1 MSAFPSSQL
10 FDLALNYLA
19 GLKTK
24 IHHKYIVNNIGH
36 SEARIVIQILEQD
49 GLISKDEKDYYLI
62 KSEGRRVIDSGG
74 YQNFLEK

>member
-1 MSAFPSSQL
+1 MTAFPSSHL

-36 SEARIVIQILEQD
+36 SDARIVIQILEED

-62 KSEGRRVIDSGG
+62 MSNGRRVIDNGG
-74 YQNFLEK
+74 YQIFLEK